1 MRPGGIAFSDGTTMM
16 INRFTLGMAGIGLL
30 LAGTAEAAPAK
41 RKPGPPAAKAAA
53 KPAPQAA
60 PKPAPKPAIAEPE
73 LAATPGIMVPKA
85 ILLVKPTPAE
95 TQAHNVWM
103 LRAAMNVAALQ
114 CQYSPFLRSVDN
126 YNQMLRKH
134 GAELV
139 AAQKMMESHFSRTM
153 KAAGA
158 AGFDR
163 YNTRSYNSF
172 STLDAQYNFCWV
184 AGQAGAALRLADVG
198 NMARVAEVMVP
209 QLRAALALV
218 PPAAGLVVPPPA
230 PFPDFSVAGSVPAD
244 VIAGRN

>member
-1 MRPGGIAFSDGTTMM
+1 M
-16 INRFTLGMAGIGLL
+16 IHRFTLCMAGIGLL
-30 LAGTAEAAPAK
+30 LAGTADAAPAK
-41 RKPGPPAAKAAA
+41 RKPTRPVAKATA
-53 KPAPQAA
+53 
-60 PKPAPKPAIAEPE
+60 KPAPKPAVVAPV
-73 LAATPGIMVPKA
+73 LPTTPGIMVPKA
-85 ILLVKPTPAE
+85 IQLVRATASE

-139 AAQKMMESHFSRTM
+139 AAQKTMVGHFTRTM
-153 KAAGA
+153 KAGGA
-158 AGFDR
+158 TGFDR

-184 AGQAGAALRLADVG
+184 AGQAGTALRLADVG
-198 NMARVAEVMVP
+198 GMARVAEVMVP
-209 QLRAALALV
+209 ELRAALALV
-218 PPAAGLVVPPPA
+218 PPAAGLMVPPPS
-230 PFPDFSVAGSVPAD
+230 PFPDFAVAETLPAE

>member
-1 MRPGGIAFSDGTTMM
+1 MTH
-16 INRFTLGMAGIGLL
+16 RFTLWLAGISILV
-30 LAGTAEAAPAK
+30 AGAADAAAPLK
-41 RKPGPPAAKAAA
+41 RKPVRRPIAKTAA
-53 KPAPQAA
+53 KPAAKPAVAA
-60 PKPAPKPAIAEPE
+60 PVPVLPT
-73 LAATPGIMVPKA
+73 TPGIMVPKA
-85 ILLVKPTPAE
+85 ILLTKATPAE

-139 AAQKMMESHFSRTM
+139 AAQKMMVSHFNRTV
-153 KAAGA
+153 KRGGA
-158 AGFDR
+158 ANFDR

-184 AGQAGAALRLADVG
+184 AGKAGVALRLADVG
-198 NMARVAEVMVP
+198 SMARVAEVMVP
-209 QLRAALALV
+209 ELRAALALV

-230 PFPDFSVAGSVPAD
+230 PFPDFVIAEALATE
-244 VIAGRN
+244 VIAGRE